1 MESNLDCMGDWD
13 INGYVNVENTLKSI
27 LKSSSSVKVIDDD
40 QFVSWP
46 AIFFSL
52 LYIVFNMMMLVLIT
66 NYFFNLGLV

>member
-40 QFVSWP
+40 QFVSCSSDW
-46 AIFFSL
+46 
-52 LYIVFNMMMLVLIT
+52 VM
-66 NYFFNLGLV
+66 NLGSW